1 MGIAVGRPKRAAR
14 IGPVRHLFASQ
25 ARAWPSK
32 VRAWAE
38 RPPLWGNDDVSAM
51 RNYRYRHR
59 DSPYVARRSGNEHPE
74 PDDRGRSAANFPERG
89 GAEGLGVRDV
99 AAVQGAVAAP
109 TRGCRFFSST
119 STLGC
124 GAQGVGGA
132 ERRTDQF
139 SVRFV

>member
-1 MGIAVGRPKRAAR
+1 MGIAVGRPKGAAR
-14 IGPVRHLFASQ
+14 IGPVRHRFASQ
-25 ARAWPSK
+25 A
-32 VRAWAE
+32 RAWAE
-38 RPPLWGNDDVSAM
+38 RPPLWGSDDMSAM